1 MTKRER
7 KFTQKMKRQIRSLYL
22 EKGQIGRLEFA
33 ERETDD
39 PTSERGY
46 RRSNDASEWEH
57 NIDDWS
63 LNGSADLK
71 YAIGDM
77 PVYEGLRL
85 EIWTYLPN
93 YRGQES
99 DSWDLEDQFTIEFN
113 GTEWVLR
120 PTNGDTV

>member
-33 ERETDD
+33 DREFDD

-46 RRSNDASEWEH
+46 RRSHDATEWEH
-57 NIDDWS
+57 GMDGS
-63 LNGSADLK
+63 TFNGSTDIK
-71 YAIGDM
+71 YAVGRM
-77 PVYEGLRL
+77 TVYEGLRL

-99 DSWDLEDQFTIEFN
+99 DSWDLEDQFVIEFN

-120 PTNGDTV
+120 PTKGDTV

>member
-33 ERETDD
+33 ERVFDD
-39 PTSERGY
+39 PSSEQEY
-46 RRSNDASEWEH
+46 RRSHDASEWEH
-57 NIDDWS
+57 NMDDWS

-77 PVYEGLRL
+77 PVYE
-85 EIWTYLPN
+85 
-93 YRGQES
+93 
-99 DSWDLEDQFTIEFN
+99 
-113 GTEWVLR
+113 
-120 PTNGDTV
+120 